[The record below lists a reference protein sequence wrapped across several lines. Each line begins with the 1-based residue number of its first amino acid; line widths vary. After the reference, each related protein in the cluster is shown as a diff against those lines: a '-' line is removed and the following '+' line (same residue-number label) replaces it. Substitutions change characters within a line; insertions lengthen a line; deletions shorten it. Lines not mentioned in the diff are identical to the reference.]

1 MVYLGY
7 VIGGGEHKID
17 PTNIEAITKWSTP
30 TNVTK
35 VRIFLGETQYLQKF
49 LVSFSVVA
57 APLHVITT
65 SSKGFQKEKNQHKS
79 FEEIK

>member
-1 MVYLGY
+1 MYLGY

-35 VRIFLGETQYLQKF
+35 VRIFL
-49 LVSFSVVA
+49 VA
-57 APLHVITT
+57 
-65 SSKGFQKEKNQHKS
+65 SQHK
-79 FEEIK
+79 F